1 MIETLIIGKIK
12 WLHLQS
18 PNDEDLMKIQEE
30 YNFHPLDID
39 DCKSY
44 TQRPKIDIYDDY
56 YFIILH
62 FPYIDDGRH
71 LIGTKEVK
79 IFWGKDYII
88 TIGRSHW
95 VVRDLYNYYKQ
106 NPSATENLI
115 ATSSDAILYNLLN
128 RLISESYLLVNQV
141 GYEID
146 KVNRELFDIKAER
159 TIEKILIIRR
169 NIIQLN
175 TIFKP
180 QLRVF
185 HKFES
190 GDIKGFEITEDMEDY
205 WGNILD
211 IYQKMWDMIE
221 DYEEL
226 TYSLSK
232 TFDSVQANRTNQTMK
247 VLTLISTMLL
257 PITFL
262 TSAYGMN
269 VPLPF
274 KFERN
279 EYAFSI
285 LMAMCALI
293 TLILIIYFR
302 RKKWL

>member
-1 MIETLIIGKIK
+1 MIETLTIGKVK

-18 PNDEDLMKIQEE
+18 PNDEDLIKIQEE

-62 FPYIDDGRH
+62 FPYVDDGRH
-71 LIGTKEVK
+71 LIGPKEVK

-146 KVNRELFDIKAER
+146 KVNRELFDVKAER
-159 TIEKILIIRR
+159 TIEKILTIRR

-247 VLTLISTMLL
+247 VLTLISTMML

-269 VPLPF
+269 VGLPWAD
-274 KFERN
+274 KK
-279 EYAFSI
+279 YAFGL
-285 LMAMCALI
+285 LMAVCAVI
-293 TLILIIYFR
+293 TIMLILYFK

>member
-1 MIETLIIGKIK
+1 MIDTLVLGKLK

-18 PNDEDLMKIQEE
+18 PTDEDLKQLQEQ
-30 YNFHPLDID
+30 YNFHPLDIE

-62 FPYIDDGRH
+62 FPHFDTLKRFIR
-71 LIGTKEVK
+71 TKEVK

-95 VVRDLYNYYKQ
+95 VVEDLYNYYKQ
-106 NPSATENLI
+106 NPSASDNLV

-128 RLISESYLLVNQV
+128 RLINESYLLVTRV
-141 GYEID
+141 GQEID
-146 KVNRELFDIKAER
+146 EVSRELFDRKAER
-159 TIEKILIIRR
+159 TIEKISIIRR
-169 NIIQLN
+169 NVIQLN

-190 GDIKGFEITEDMEDY
+190 GEIKGFEQTEDMEDY

-211 IYQKMWDMIE
+211 VYQKMWDMIE

-247 VLTLISTMLL
+247 VLTLISTILL

-269 VPLPF
+269 VELPF
-274 KFERN
+274 SGNK
-279 EYAFSI
+279 YAFTI
-285 LMAMCALI
+285 LMGMCALI
-293 TLILIIYFR
+293 IIFLIIYFK
-302 RKKWL
+302 RKRWL

>member
-1 MIETLIIGKIK
+1 MIETLVIGKIK
-12 WLHLQS
+12 WVHLQS
-18 PNDEDLMKIQEE
+18 PNDEDLTKIQEE
-30 YNFHPLDID
+30 YHFHPLDID

-56 YFIILH
+56 YFLILH
-62 FPYIDDGRH
+62 FPYIEDGRH
-71 LIGTKEVK
+71 LIGPKDVK

-128 RLISESYLLVNQV
+128 RLINESYLLVNQV

-146 KVNRELFDIKAER
+146 KINRELFDKKAER

-190 GDIKGFEITEDMEDY
+190 GDIQGFEITEDMEDY

-211 IYQKMWDMIE
+211 VYQKMWDMIE

-247 VLTLISTMLL
+247 VLTLISTILL

-269 VPLPF
+269 VDLPF
-274 KFERN
+274 SGKK
-279 EYAFSI
+279 YAFAL
-285 LMAMCALI
+285 LMAMCTVI
-293 TLILIIYFR
+293 ILVLVVYFK

>member
-1 MIETLIIGKIK
+1 MIDTLVLGKLK
-12 WLHLQS
+12 WLHLQN
-18 PNDEDLMKIQEE
+18 PRDEDLLQIQTN
-30 YNFHPLDID
+30 YNFHPLDIE

-44 TQRPKIDIYDDY
+44 TQRPKVDIYDEY

-62 FPYIDDGRH
+62 FPHFDALKRSIR
-71 LIGTKEVK
+71 TKEVK

-95 VVRDLYNYYKQ
+95 VVEDLYNYYRQ
-106 NPSATENLI
+106 NPSASENLV
-115 ATSSDAILYNLLN
+115 ATSSDAVLYNLLN
-128 RLISESYLLVNQV
+128 RLINESYLLVARV
-141 GYEID
+141 GQEID
-146 KVNRELFDIKAER
+146 EVGRELLEWKAER
-159 TIEKILIIRR
+159 TIDKISTIRR
-169 NIIQLN
+169 NIILLN

-190 GDIKGFEITEDMEDY
+190 GDIKGFEQTEDMEDY

-211 IYQKMWDMIE
+211 VYQKMWDMIE

-247 VLTLISTMLL
+247 VLTLISTILL

-262 TSAYGMN
+262 SSVYGMN
-269 VPLPF
+269 VELPF
-274 KFERN
+274 AENK
-279 EYAFSI
+279 YAFTL
-285 LMAMCALI
+285 LMAMCLLI
-293 TLILIIYFR
+293 IIILIIYFK

>member
-1 MIETLIIGKIK
+1 MIETLLIGKIK

-18 PNDEDLMKIQEE
+18 PNDEDLTKIQEE
-30 YNFHPLDID
+30 YHFHPLDID

-56 YFIILH
+56 YFLILH
-62 FPYIDDGRH
+62 FPYLDDGRH
-71 LIGTKEVK
+71 LIGPKDVK

-115 ATSSDAILYNLLN
+115 STSSDAILYNLLN
-128 RLISESYLLVNQV
+128 RLINESYLLVNQV

-146 KVNRELFDIKAER
+146 KINRELFDKKAER

-190 GDIKGFEITEDMEDY
+190 GDIQGFEITEDMEDY

-211 IYQKMWDMIE
+211 VYQKMWDMIE

-269 VPLPF
+269 VELPF
-274 KFERN
+274 ADRK
-279 EYAFSI
+279 YAFAI
-285 LMAMCALI
+285 LMAMCAVI
-293 TLILIIYFR
+293 ILILLAYFK

>member
-1 MIETLIIGKIK
+1 MIETLIIGKLK

-18 PNDEDLMKIQEE
+18 PNDEDLTKIQEE

-62 FPYIDDGRH
+62 FPYIDDGRR

-106 NPSATENLI
+106 NPSATKNLI

-128 RLISESYLLVNQV
+128 RLINESYLLVNQV

-159 TIEKILIIRR
+159 TIEKIQIIRR

-190 GDIKGFEITEDMEDY
+190 GDIKGFEQTEDMEDY

-211 IYQKMWDMIE
+211 VYQKMWDMIE

-226 TYSLSK
+226 AYSLSK

-247 VLTLISTMLL
+247 ILTLISTMML

-262 TSAYGMN
+262 TSVYGMN
-269 VPLPF
+269 VDLPIG
-274 KFERN
+274 KRP
-279 EYAFSI
+279 YAFSVI
-285 LMAMCALI
+285 MAMCALI
-293 TLILIIYFR
+293 TLGLIIYFK